1 MKGRILDYL
10 SIEAAGELRTKKVIY
25 IGMEIVDAAL
35 SLIDRKLTENAH
47 YVEGVQVYYN
57 TD

>member
-1 MKGRILDYL
+1 MDYL
-10 SIEAAGELRTKKVIY
+10 SIEAAGELRTKKVVY